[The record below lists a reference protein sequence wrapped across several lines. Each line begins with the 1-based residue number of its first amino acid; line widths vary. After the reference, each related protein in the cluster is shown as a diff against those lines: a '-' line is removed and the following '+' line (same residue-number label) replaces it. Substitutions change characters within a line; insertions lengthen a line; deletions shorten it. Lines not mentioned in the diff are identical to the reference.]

1 MRKKFDKELHNKYDT
16 LARDKAKEVFANLAP
31 YSIVESEKK
40 TAVDFQILKDGVHV
54 GYLEVEVKK
63 TWDGAVFKYA
73 DVQFPERKWKY
84 CKLDKPTIFMMFNS
98 DLSNYLNV
106 TGEEL
111 LSSKLEMVRNKYI
124 KYGEM
129 FFKVPVAKITFDNVQ
144 ALLDNLGETK

>member
-1 MRKKFDKELHNKYDT
+1 MRKKFDKDLHNKYDT
-16 LARDKAKEVFANLAP
+16 LARDKAKKVFESLTP

-40 TAVDFQILKDGVHV
+40 TAVDFMIYKDGVHI

-63 TWDGAVFKYA
+63 TWDGPQFKYA

-106 TGEEL
+106 TGEDL

-124 KYGEM
+124 KFGEM
-129 FFKVPVAKITFDNVQ
+129 FFKVPVDKITFDNVQ
-144 ALLDNLGETK
+144 VLLDKLGENK

>member
-1 MRKKFDKELHNKYDT
+1 MRKKFDKDLHSKYDT
-16 LARDKAKEVFANLAP
+16 LARGEALKVFSGLSP
-31 YSIVESEKK
+31 YTIVESEKK
-40 TAVDFQILKDGVHV
+40 TAVDFMILKNGVHI

-63 TWDGAVFKYA
+63 TWDGSVFKYA

-106 TGEEL
+106 TGENL
-111 LSSKLEMVRNKYI
+111 LNSKLEMVRNKYI

-129 FFKVPVAKITFDNVQ
+129 FFKVPVANITFDNIQ
-144 ALLDNLGETK
+144 PLLDKLGENV